1 MFTFVKEFIIGILDI
16 DYCIGMKKN
25 NMYIL
30 DKFPNLSEIYCD
42 YADGSDEYNEMK
54 EQIAL
59 TKPECKVFPRLQE
72 NQ

>member
-1 MFTFVKEFIIGILDI
+1 MEILDI

-42 YADGSDEYNEMK
+42 YADGSDEYNEMR

-59 TKPECKVFPRLQE
+59 WKPEVKVFPKLQE

>member
-1 MFTFVKEFIIGILDI
+1 
-16 DYCIGMKKN
+16 MKKN

-59 TKPECKVFPRLQE
+59 WKPEVKVFPKLQG